1 MCRPAVLHLSRER
14 LWNMFMT
21 ASKAPSENSNRIKS
35 PDDWVT
41 GDEEMTGAQQ
51 SYRETLAS
59 EAHERVAP
67 DLTKADASKEI
78 DRLRTKTGRGRRT
91 PAKPGQKTSR
101 QAS

>member
-1 MCRPAVLHLSRER
+1 
-14 LWNMFMT
+14 MFMT
-21 ASKAPSENSNRIKS
+21 ARKALGENSNRIKS

-51 SYRETLAS
+51 SYLETLAS
-59 EAHERVAP
+59 EAQERVAP